1 MRCEVSAPAEPR
13 HAHGVLSVAVSSVSR
28 WLFLSLVG
36 SLRCFSSVFLQCLP
50 LRCFSAYLPF
60 SPFPSPIRH
69 PKYWC
74 SLEFYPYT
82 VVLHIPRVSSFLLSI
97 VFPLHQELQKPYSP
111 SFLLSSRDGKVQ
123 RGQRALCCGFFDP
136 LTGSGIGGHY
146 GTCVSHLR
154 QVTRADHLGG

>member
-1 MRCEVSAPAEPR
+1 MRCEVSALAEPR
-13 HAHGVLSVAVSSVSR
+13 HAHGILSVAVSSVSR

-60 SPFPSPIRH
+60 SPFLSPIRH

-74 SLEFYPYT
+74 SLEFYPYI
-82 VVLHIPRVSSFLLSI
+82 VVLHIPRASSFSLSTVLL
-97 VFPLHQELQKPYSP
+97 LHQELQKPCSP

-123 RGQRALCCGFFDP
+123 RGQRALCCGFFDS
-136 LTGSGIGGHY
+136 LTGLGIGGHY

-154 QVTRADHLGG
+154 QVTRAEHLGG